1 MIKKAW
7 FVVLAALLLGLGAVQ
22 AAEPVQGRD
31 YTVLSP
37 AQRSTVD
44 GKLEV
49 IEFFSYGCPHCANF
63 NPSVTRW
70 AKALPA
76 DVKFVRIP
84 VSFGRRPWGQLARAY
99 YALEATGQLER
110 LDDALFDAIHK
121 NRAQLFDEM
130 SLTEWVR
137 SQGGNVAQFRAAFNS
152 EDVSKLAIR
161 GEELSREYRVDGV
174 PFLVIGGKYVA
185 EGRSFEE
192 KLQIASALV
201 AKARAEQSTAKR

>member
-1 MIKKAW
+1 MIKKVW
-7 FVVLAALLLGLGAVQ
+7 FVVLAALLGFGAVQ

-49 IEFFSYGCPHCANF
+49 IEFFAYGCPHCANF
-63 NPSVTRW
+63 NPSVMRW
-70 AKALPA
+70 AKELPA

-121 NRAQLFDEM
+121 NRMQLFDEP
-130 SLTEWVR
+130 SLSEWVR
-137 SQGGNVAQFRAAFNS
+137 SQGGDVAKFRAAFNS
-152 EDVSKLAIR
+152 DEVTKLAIR
-161 GEELSREYRVDGV
+161 GEELSRDYRVDGV

-192 KLQIASALV
+192 KLQIANALL
-201 AKARAEQSTAKR
+201 AKAKAEQSTAKR